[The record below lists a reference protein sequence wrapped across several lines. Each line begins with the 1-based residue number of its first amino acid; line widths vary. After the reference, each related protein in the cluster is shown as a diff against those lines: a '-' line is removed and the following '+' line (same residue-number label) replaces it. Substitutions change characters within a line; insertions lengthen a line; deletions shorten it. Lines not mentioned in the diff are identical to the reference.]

1 MSPHKEPIGFEI
13 STSARD
19 DGTIEA
25 VYIYF
30 AHKPVAETREIK
42 GDALLADFDAQGNII
57 GLEILA
63 PVKFSDILD
72 LVEPLRRAPFEK
84 FVRQAAPPSLFH
96 A

>member
-1 MSPHKEPIGFEI
+1 MSGGFEI

-30 AHKPVAETREIK
+30 AHRPVAKTREIK
-42 GDALLADFDAQGNII
+42 GDVLLADFDEQGIMI

-63 PVKFSDILD
+63 PVKFSEIIA
-72 LVEPLRRAPFEK
+72 LVCAG
-84 FVRQAAPPSLFH
+84 
-96 A
+96 